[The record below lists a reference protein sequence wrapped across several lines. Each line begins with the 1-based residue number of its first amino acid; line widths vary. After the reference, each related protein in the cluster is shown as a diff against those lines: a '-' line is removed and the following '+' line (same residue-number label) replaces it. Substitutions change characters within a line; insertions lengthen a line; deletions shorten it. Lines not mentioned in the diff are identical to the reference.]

1 MIEVWDQGEGGIP
14 AARWERVL
22 QPFQRLDEAVVSRVV
37 DQHGGKVQFL
47 RRRSEIRH
55 PSNQNETPGEF
66 AVTISI
72 PTHQ

>member
-1 MIEVWDQGEGGIP
+1 
-14 AARWERVL
+14 
-22 QPFQRLDEAVVSRVV
+22 
-37 DQHGGKVQFL
+37 L